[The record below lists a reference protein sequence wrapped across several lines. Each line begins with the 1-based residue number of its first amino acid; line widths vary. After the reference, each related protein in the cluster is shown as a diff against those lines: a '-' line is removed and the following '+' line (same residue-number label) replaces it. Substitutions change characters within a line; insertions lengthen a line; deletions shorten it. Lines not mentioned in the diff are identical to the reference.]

1 MGKKAVKKT
10 QDWAVQLDKDDLIN
24 LNLLDTVFRTNGF
37 DPDGEH
43 MIMKDAMDV
52 PNAAFLIPRVLT
64 QFVQEGVEPLLVGAN
79 LLQRI
84 EYIPGMQTVFPAIDV
99 LNAREVG
106 DGMGLPIF
114 NINIGGGQTYG
125 VSVKRHGLMLR
136 IAERFVDQSSYPWLN
151 WWVKLAGQA
160 LARHKEEYIFNW
172 ITSLGTLVFDNST
185 AARTT
190 NGAGL
195 TTSGQAQPIKGV
207 TTGRNIMGVFNGSM
221 TMDDV
226 YDLYATT
233 LTQGFIPDT
242 LLVHPMTYL
251 MWVKDPVMRE
261 FAIQAGGGNFFQ
273 AFTGNAAAKAF
284 EGQYNFFGLGQGLG
298 QTGKFEN
305 GTQLGTGQTGTAQ
318 GLPQNQTS
326 APTLLNYLGLNF
338 TILVS
343 PFVRFDPLGRN
354 TDIMLFDR
362 RNLGAL
368 IVDEDPHVN
377 SFNDPHYNLR
387 NIGVEETYGFGIL
400 NEGQAITVA
409 KNVAI
414 RPNEFVLPARAVMN
428 ISEAG
433 STFQQLSTIN
443 QFGTNPTSVLS

>member
-1 MGKKAVKKT
+1 MAKKVVKKT
-10 QDWAVQLDKDDLIN
+10 QDWAVELAKDDL
-24 LNLLDTVFRTNGF
+24 LSLSKLDTVFRSNGY
-37 DPDGEH
+37 DEDGEH
-43 MIMKDAMDV
+43 VTMADAMDV
-52 PNAAFLIPRVLT
+52 PNAAFLVPRVLT
-64 QFVQEGVEPLLVGAN
+64 QFVQEGVEPMLIGSS

-84 EYIPGMQTVFPAIDV
+84 EYVPGMQTVFPAIDT

-114 NINIGGGQTYG
+114 NINVGGGQTYG

-160 LARHKEEYIFNW
+160 LARHREEYIFNW

-190 NGAGL
+190 NGSGL
-195 TTSGQAQPIKGV
+195 VASGQAQPVKGV
-207 TTGRNIMGVFNGSM
+207 TTGRNIMGGFNGSM
-221 TMDDV
+221 TMDDI
-226 YDLYATT
+226 YDLYATN

-251 MWVKDPVMRE
+251 MWVKDPTLRE

-284 EGQYNFFGLGQGLG
+284 EGQYNFHGLGQGLG
-298 QTGKFEN
+298 QTGQFKA
-305 GTQLGTGQTGTAQ
+305 GVQQSTGQTGTAQ

-343 PFVRFDPLGRN
+343 PFVRFDPLART

-377 SFNDPHYNLR
+377 SFNDPHYNIR

-414 RPNEFVLPARAVMN
+414 RPNEFVLPARAMIN
-428 ISEAG
+428 INEAN
-433 STFQQLSTIN
+433 SAFKQLSDIT
-443 QFGTNPTSVLS
+443 QFGATPTNVLA